1 MSSNIAALAAAAA
14 ADTDL
19 ADDADV
25 TPPQKEGQGG
35 NTVDKPAL
43 PENKSPDLTAAER
56 AALRGGAADSG
67 YTGGVIPY
75 KKSGPKPKENA
86 KNRRVSLKIRTDLYD
101 AIKAKADS
109 EDRSVNYAIEDILY
123 SALNMQKP
131 PKEDG

>member
-1 MSSNIAALAAAAA
+1 MSSNIAAIAAAAA

-25 TPPQKEGQGG
+25 TSPNEGQGG

-56 AALRGGAADSG
+56 AALRGGAIDSG
-67 YTGGVIPY
+67 YTGGALPY

-101 AIKAKADS
+101 AIKARADS

-123 SALNMQKP
+123 SALNIPKP
-131 PKEDG
+131 PKDDG